1 LSRLRYVSG
10 SGFRVVDRCY
20 PGFCGSSFVN
30 LIALSLEFVF
40 AHGSDRSVLIR
51 CVIWKYCVCVWLL
64 VTNKKIVCFAVDF
77 QSFILIFEA
86 SCLDFELERYSLLKE
101 TL

>member
-1 LSRLRYVSG
+1 M
-10 SGFRVVDRCY
+10 
-20 PGFCGSSFVN
+20 
-30 LIALSLEFVF
+30 
-40 AHGSDRSVLIR
+40 
-51 CVIWKYCVCVWLL
+51 CVCVWLL

-77 QSFILIFEA
+77 QSFIMIFEA